1 MKNVQ
6 VVSSATGQYWQILV
20 NGVIVEGFAKRGHGA
35 AKKSQVETIAEEY
48 RNAMSH

>member
-6 VVSSATGQYWQILV
+6 VVSSTTGQFWQILV

-35 AKKSQVETIAEEY
+35 AKKAQVEAIAEEY
-48 RNAMSH
+48 RGAL